1 MSEAAISIKRHAL
14 SAKGNAH
21 GVLLILLLPGLLA
34 LLVTFLLPLV
44 WLIRASFAS
53 STMGAFDTSD
63 WSTASY
69 VSALSDPFYWRVAWN
84 TLVLGVTVAVIAV
97 ILSYPIALFLSR
109 TQSRFR
115 GLLTALAVAP
125 LLTSSV
131 VRTYGWM
138 VILGD
143 KGVIN
148 TTLQSLSLTSGVVKL
163 TNNSFGATVALIEI
177 LMPYAILAMLSGF
190 GRLNAQLE
198 EAAAMLGANRRR
210 VFTRI
215 ILPLS
220 LPGVLTAAL
229 LVFVLAISSFV
240 TPRLMGGGRVFVLGT
255 EVFNEATVTLNW
267 PLAAAL
273 SVVLLILFS
282 SIILLYQ
289 RALRALEN

>member
-1 MSEAAISIKRHAL
+1 MSTVALPAAASPKANVPR
-14 SAKGNAH
+14 
-21 GVLLILLLPGLLA
+21 GVLLMLLLPGLLA
-34 LLVTFLLPLV
+34 LFITFLLPLI
-44 WLIRASFAS
+44 WLFRASFAS
-53 STMGAFDTSD
+53 STMSAFGGGD
-63 WSTASY
+63 WTVQSY
-69 VSALSDPFYWRVAWN
+69 SAVLFDPFYWRVAWN
-84 TLVLGVTVAVIAV
+84 TLLLGFNVAIFAV
-97 ILSYPIALFLSR
+97 VLSYPIALFLVRTESR
-109 TQSRFR
+109 LR
-115 GLLTALAVAP
+115 GVLTALAVAP

-143 KGVIN
+143 RGVIN
-148 TTLQSLSLTSGVVKL
+148 STLQTLSLTDGVVKL

-198 EAAAMLGANRRR
+198 EAAALLGADRFR

-273 SVVLLILFS
+273 SVMLLVLFS
-282 SIILLYQ
+282 SVILLYQ
-289 RALRALEN
+289 RALRALEM

>member
-1 MSEAAISIKRHAL
+1 MGAATAPAHAG
-14 SAKGNAH
+14 SQTSGAPRS
-21 GVLLILLLPGLLA
+21 VLLLLLLPGLAA
-34 LLVTFLLPLV
+34 LVVTFVLPLI
-44 WLIRASFAS
+44 WLFRASFAS
-53 STMGAFDTSD
+53 STIGAFSGGDWTLTSY
-63 WSTASY
+63 ST
-69 VSALSDPFYWRVAWN
+69 VIFDPFYWRVAWN
-84 TLVLGVTVAVIAV
+84 TLVLGFNVAIFSV
-97 ILSYPIALFLSR
+97 ILSYPIALFLVR
-109 TQSRFR
+109 TQSRWR
-115 GLLTALAVAP
+115 GVLTALAVAP

-148 TTLQSLSLTSGVVKL
+148 STLQSLSITDSVIRL
-163 TNNSFGATVALIEI
+163 TNNSFGATVALVEI

-198 EAAAMLGANRRR
+198 EAAAMLGANRLK

-229 LVFVLAISSFV
+229 LVFVLAISAFV

-273 SVVLLILFS
+273 SVLLLLLFS
-282 SIILLYQ
+282 SIIVIYQ
-289 RALRALEN
+289 RALRSLEA

>member
-1 MSEAAISIKRHAL
+1 MGAATAPAQTGRQTSGAPR
-14 SAKGNAH
+14 S
-21 GVLLILLLPGLLA
+21 VLLLLLLPGLAA
-34 LLVTFLLPLV
+34 LVVTFVLPLI
-44 WLIRASFAS
+44 WLFRASFAS
-53 STMGAFDTSD
+53 STIAAFSGGDWTLTSY
-63 WSTASY
+63 ST
-69 VSALSDPFYWRVAWN
+69 VIFDPFYWRVAWN
-84 TLVLGVTVAVIAV
+84 TLVLGFNVAIFSV
-97 ILSYPIALFLSR
+97 ILSYPIALFLVR
-109 TQSRFR
+109 TQSRWR
-115 GLLTALAVAP
+115 GVLTALAVAP

-148 TTLQSLSLTSGVVKL
+148 STLQSLSITDSVIRL

-198 EAAAMLGANRRR
+198 EAAAMLGANRLK

-229 LVFVLAISSFV
+229 LVFVLAISAFV

-273 SVVLLILFS
+273 SVMLLLLFS
-282 SIILLYQ
+282 SIIVIYQ
-289 RALRALEN
+289 RALRSLEA

>member
-1 MSEAAISIKRHAL
+1 MSAAAATLTGKQSSGAPR
-14 SAKGNAH
+14 
-21 GVLLILLLPGLLA
+21 GVLLLLLVPGLAA
-34 LLVTFLLPLV
+34 LVVTFVLPLI
-44 WLIRASFAS
+44 WLFRASFAS
-53 STMGAFDTSD
+53 STIAAFSGGD
-63 WSTASY
+63 WTAQSY
-69 VSALSDPFYWRVAWN
+69 SAVIFDPFYWRVAWN
-84 TLVLGVTVAVIAV
+84 TLVLGFNVALFAV
-97 ILSYPIALFLSR
+97 ILSYPIALFLARTESR
-109 TQSRFR
+109 WR
-115 GLLTALAVAP
+115 GVLTALAVAP

-148 TTLQSLSLTSGVVKL
+148 STLQSLSLTDGVIRL
-163 TNNSFGATVALIEI
+163 TNNSFGATVALVEI

-198 EAAAMLGANRRR
+198 EAAAMLGANRLK

-229 LVFVLAISSFV
+229 LVFVLAISAFV

-273 SVVLLILFS
+273 SVMLLLLFS
-282 SIILLYQ
+282 SIIVMYQ
-289 RALRALEN
+289 RALRSLEA

>member
-1 MSEAAISIKRHAL
+1 MSAAVATETGKQSSGAPR
-14 SAKGNAH
+14 
-21 GVLLILLLPGLLA
+21 GVLLLLLVPGLAA
-34 LLVTFLLPLV
+34 LVVTFVLPLI
-44 WLIRASFAS
+44 WLFRASFAS
-53 STMGAFDTSD
+53 STIAAFSGGD
-63 WSTASY
+63 WTAQSYST
-69 VSALSDPFYWRVAWN
+69 VVFDPFYWRVAWN
-84 TLVLGVTVAVIAV
+84 TLVLGFNVALFAV
-97 ILSYPIALFLSR
+97 ILSYPIALFLARTESR
-109 TQSRFR
+109 WR
-115 GLLTALAVAP
+115 GVLTALAVAP

-148 TTLQSLSLTSGVVKL
+148 STLQSLSLTDGVIRL
-163 TNNSFGATVALIEI
+163 TNNSFGATVALVEI

-198 EAAAMLGANRRR
+198 EAAAMLGANRLK

-229 LVFVLAISSFV
+229 LVFVLAISAFV

-273 SVVLLILFS
+273 SVMLLLLFS
-282 SIILLYQ
+282 SIIVMYQ
-289 RALRALEN
+289 RALRSLEA

>member
-1 MSEAAISIKRHAL
+1 MSAATDKQSSGAPR
-14 SAKGNAH
+14 
-21 GVLLILLLPGLLA
+21 GVLLLLLVPGLAA
-34 LLVTFLLPLV
+34 LVVTFVLPLI
-44 WLIRASFAS
+44 WLFRASFAS
-53 STMGAFDTSD
+53 STIAAFSGGD
-63 WSTASY
+63 WTAQSYST
-69 VSALSDPFYWRVAWN
+69 VVFDPFYWRVAWN
-84 TLVLGVTVAVIAV
+84 TLVLGFNVALFAV
-97 ILSYPIALFLSR
+97 ILSYPIALFLARTESR
-109 TQSRFR
+109 WR
-115 GLLTALAVAP
+115 GVLTALAVAP

-148 TTLQSLSLTSGVVKL
+148 STLQSLSLTDGVIRL
-163 TNNSFGATVALIEI
+163 TNNSFGATVALVEI
-177 LMPYAILAMLSGF
+177 LMPYPILAMLSGF

-198 EAAAMLGANRRR
+198 EAAAMLGANRLK

-229 LVFVLAISSFV
+229 LVFVLAISAFV

-273 SVVLLILFS
+273 SVMLLLLFS
-282 SIILLYQ
+282 SIIVMYQ
-289 RALRALEN
+289 RALRSLES

>member
-1 MSEAAISIKRHAL
+1 MSAVATPSTGAAYG
-14 SAKGNAH
+14 SAPRGIL
-21 GVLLILLLPGLLA
+21 VMLLLPGLIA
-34 LLVTFLLPLV
+34 LVITFLLPLI
-44 WLIRASFAS
+44 WLLRASFAS
-53 STMGAFDTSD
+53 STIGAFSGGD
-63 WSTASY
+63 WTAQSY
-69 VSALSDPFYWRVAWN
+69 SAVLADPFYWRVAWN
-84 TLVLGVTVAVIAV
+84 TLVLGFNVAIFAV
-97 ILSYPIALFLSR
+97 ILSYPIALFLAR
-109 TQSRFR
+109 TESRFR

-143 KGVIN
+143 RGVIN
-148 TTLQSLSLTSGVVKL
+148 GTLQSLSLTDGVIRL
-163 TNNSFGATVALIEI
+163 TNNSFGATVALVEI

-198 EAAAMLGANRRR
+198 EAAAMLGANRVK

-273 SVVLLILFS
+273 SVMLLVLFS
-282 SIILLYQ
+282 SIILIYQ
-289 RALRALEN
+289 RALRALEP

>member
-1 MSEAAISIKRHAL
+1 MSAAVTAPAGGAPAASRGI
-14 SAKGNAH
+14 
-21 GVLLILLLPGLLA
+21 LLMLLLPGLVA
-34 LLVTFLLPLV
+34 LVITFLLPLL
-44 WLIRASFAS
+44 WLFRASFAS
-53 STMGAFDTSD
+53 SAVG
-63 WSTASY
+63 
-69 VSALSDPFYWRVAWN
+69 ALSGGDWTSEAYTTVLFDPFYWRVAWN
-84 TLVLGVTVAVIAV
+84 TLVLGFNVAIFAV
-97 ILSYPIALFLSR
+97 ILSYPIALFLAR

-115 GLLTALAVAP
+115 GVLTALAVAP

-143 KGVIN
+143 RGVIN
-148 TTLQSLSLTSGVVKL
+148 STLQALSLTDGVIRL

-190 GRLNAQLE
+190 GRLNVQLE
-198 EAAAMLGANRRR
+198 EAAAMLGANRLK

-215 ILPLS
+215 VLPLS

-273 SVVLLILFS
+273 SVMLLVLFS

-289 RALRALEN
+289 RALRALEV

>member
-1 MSEAAISIKRHAL
+1 MSAATDKQSSGAPR
-14 SAKGNAH
+14 
-21 GVLLILLLPGLLA
+21 GVLLLLLVPGLAA
-34 LLVTFLLPLV
+34 LVVTFVLPLI
-44 WLIRASFAS
+44 WLFRASFAS
-53 STMGAFDTSD
+53 STIAAFSGGD
-63 WSTASY
+63 WTAQSYST
-69 VSALSDPFYWRVAWN
+69 VVFDPFYWRVAWN
-84 TLVLGVTVAVIAV
+84 TLVLGFNVALFAV
-97 ILSYPIALFLSR
+97 ILSYPIALFLARTESR
-109 TQSRFR
+109 WR
-115 GLLTALAVAP
+115 GVLTALAVAP

-148 TTLQSLSLTSGVVKL
+148 STLQSLSLTDGVIRL
-163 TNNSFGATVALIEI
+163 TNNSFGATVALVEI

-198 EAAAMLGANRRR
+198 EAAAMLGANRLK

-229 LVFVLAISSFV
+229 LVFVLAISAFV

-273 SVVLLILFS
+273 SVMLLLLFS
-282 SIILLYQ
+282 SIIVMYQ
-289 RALRALEN
+289 RALRSLEA

>member
-1 MSEAAISIKRHAL
+1 MSAAATAPTATSST
-14 SAKGNAH
+14 SAASRGI
-21 GVLLILLLPGLLA
+21 LLMLLLPGLVA
-34 LLVTFLLPLV
+34 LVITFLLPLI
-44 WLIRASFAS
+44 WLLRASFAS
-53 STMGAFDTSD
+53 STMSAFGGGDLTTQSY
-63 WSTASY
+63 ST
-69 VSALSDPFYWRVAWN
+69 VLFDPFYWRVTWN
-84 TLVLGVTVAVIAV
+84 TLVLGFNVAIFAV
-97 ILSYPIALFLSR
+97 VLSYPIALFLAR
-109 TQSRFR
+109 TESRFR
-115 GLLTALAVAP
+115 GVLTALAVAP

-143 KGVIN
+143 RGVIN
-148 TTLQSLSLTSGVVKL
+148 STLQSLSVTSGVIKL

-198 EAAAMLGANRRR
+198 EAAAMLGANRFK

-273 SVVLLILFS
+273 SVMLLVLFS

-289 RALRALEN
+289 RALRALEA

>member
-1 MSEAAISIKRHAL
+1 MSAVTASAAGTPS
-14 SAKGNAH
+14 SAAASRGI
-21 GVLLILLLPGLLA
+21 LLMLLLPGLLA
-34 LLVTFLLPLV
+34 LTVTFLLPLV
-44 WLIRASFAS
+44 WLFRASFA
-53 STMGAFDTSD
+53 TS
-63 WSTASY
+63 A
-69 VSALSDPFYWRVAWN
+69 VGALSGGDWTVQAYLTVLLDPFYWRVAWN
-84 TLVLGVTVAVIAV
+84 TLVLGFNVAVFAV
-97 ILSYPIALFLSR
+97 ILSYPIALFLAR
-109 TQSRFR
+109 TESRFR
-115 GLLTALAVAP
+115 GVLTALAVAP

-143 KGVIN
+143 RGVIN
-148 TTLQSLSLTSGVVKL
+148 STLQSLSLTSGPVRL
-163 TNNSFGATVALIEI
+163 ANNSLGATVALIEI

-198 EAAAMLGANRRR
+198 EAAAMLGANRIK

-273 SVVLLILFS
+273 SMMLLVLFS
-282 SIILLYQ
+282 TIILLYQ
-289 RALRALEN
+289 RALRAIET